1 MTYKII
7 DAQRGPGMPTAGV
20 SKTERINL
28 RLDAASK
35 QRLERAA
42 LLEGQTL
49 SRYVLGTALIRAE
62 QVISEHETMVLSRRD
77 AEVFFDR
84 LADPPTM
91 NTELSAA
98 LEEHGRRVASR

>member
-1 MTYKII
+1 
-7 DAQRGPGMPTAGV
+7 MPIVSV

-42 LLEGQTL
+42 RLEGQTL

-62 QVISEHETMVLSRRD
+62 QVISEHETMVLSHRD

-84 LADPPTM
+84 LADPPAM
-91 NTELSAA
+91 SAELSAA
-98 LEEHGRRVASR
+98 LEEHHRRVDSR

>member
-7 DAQRGPGMPTAGV
+7 DTQRGPGMPTASV

-49 SRYVLGTALIRAE
+49 SRYVLGTALMRAE
-62 QVISEHETMVLSRRD
+62 QVISEHETMVLSGRD
-77 AEVFFDR
+77 AQVFFDR
-84 LADPPTM
+84 LANPPAISP
-91 NTELSAA
+91 ELSAA
-98 LEEHGRRVASR
+98 LEEHGRRVDSR

>member
-1 MTYKII
+1 
-7 DAQRGPGMPTAGV
+7 MPTASV

-42 LLEGQTL
+42 RLEGQTL
-49 SRYVLGTALIRAE
+49 SRYVLGTALMRAE

-84 LADPPTM
+84 LADPPAM
-91 NTELSAA
+91 SAELSAA
-98 LEEHGRRVASR
+98 LEEHDRRVDSR